1 MGIGAG
7 AASAIAAGVS
17 AATAIGGTV
26 MSAQSQSNAA
36 KAIAQQNQAM
46 QTAQSQAFT
55 QRMQAQQQQTD
66 AQTAAMQQTMG
77 NRDAAATLMRQN
89 QAAALTRQSDIV
101 NAQNTQAETLR
112 RTGDQ
117 AAQDLLSRTAAP
129 VLDASQTGAQVQ
141 NAALLSP
148 NLPQGPGPTD
158 PAGDPMV
165 SAASNRRLAE
175 AATNIRDYGSKLGR
189 VASYQ
194 QPLADI
200 GQAIAANKV
209 GIMPAQTAEAL
220 LRSGN
225 QTRLLPAQVQF
236 RGAGELGQVQD
247 AMIQSR
253 GQGMLDTA
261 ALSYG
266 NATNIANLGQADAEM
281 IAKNRAGQAEQDAAY
296 AKQVGGIISGI
307 GQLGLYGAGYKWGGP
322 SWLNPSVTP
331 TVKAA

>member
-1 MGIGAG
+1 MGISAA
-7 AASAIAAGVS
+7 AASAIAAGVG
-17 AATAIGGTV
+17 AATTIGGTI
-26 MSAQSQSNAA
+26 MSSQAQARNAA
-36 KAIAQQNQAM
+36 AIAEQNRATMAAQNTAFGQRM
-46 QTAQSQAFT
+46 TAQQA
-55 QRMQAQQQQTD
+55 QTD

-77 NRDAAATLMRQN
+77 TRDAAATLMRQQ
-89 QAAALTRQSDIV
+89 QASALSRQSDVV
-101 NAQNTQAETLR
+101 NAQNTQAESLR

-129 VLDASQTGAQVQ
+129 VLDASQTGSQAQ
-141 NAALLSP
+141 NAALLQP

-175 AATNIRDYGSKLGR
+175 AATNIRDYGSKLSK

-253 GQGMLDTA
+253 GQGLLDTA

-281 IAKNRAGQAEQDAAY
+281 IAKNRAGQAAQDEAY

-322 SWLNPSVTP
+322 SWLNPTVTP